1 MLTLLT
7 TLLIYIILQTNT
19 THYSYLGFLY
29 FSPFL
34 HHGFIQKC
42 MSSKEYKEE
51 GSAKKGSNEV
61 PEAPE
66 ASAWWTWAA
75 AGPAF
80 PADC

>member
-1 MLTLLT
+1 
-7 TLLIYIILQTNT
+7 
-19 THYSYLGFLY
+19 
-29 FSPFL
+29 
-34 HHGFIQKC
+34 